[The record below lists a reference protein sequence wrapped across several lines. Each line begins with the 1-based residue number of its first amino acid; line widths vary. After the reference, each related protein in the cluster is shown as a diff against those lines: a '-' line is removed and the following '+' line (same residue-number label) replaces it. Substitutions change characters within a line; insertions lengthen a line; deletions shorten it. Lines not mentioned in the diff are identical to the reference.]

1 MAHAVWGAVAA
12 QMSGGNAA
20 AGAAGAFS
28 GELAARYIAKYY
40 YHATTQADIDKLS
53 QSDRQEISLL
63 STLAAGVAGATAG
76 NNLSSATTGAQA
88 GKNAVENNAL
98 ALGSTASALN
108 AAISGAIG
116 NGSQQ
121 QQDTKED
128 QGAGYTCEGTR
139 EQCAVRDGTRGPG
152 HTELPIAD
160 KDPTGGKLE
169 NPAPAESTATTLT
182 TPDQSDKNGASHT
195 GNTDGA
201 PSTAGNT
208 TTTPIPD
215 GPNKDDLA
223 YLADGHMLGANG
235 VQTSS
240 KTIWKGAGKER
251 IDVENPAPG
260 QRAGQLHY
268 QDNKD
273 NKYLY
278 DPKTDSFPDA
288 PKSVNNLLNDPS
300 FKKAIN
306 KGLTQ
311 YLGEKK

>member
-1 MAHAVWGAVAA
+1 MVPPPAA
-12 QMSGGNAA
+12 PVVVGGEAA
-20 AGAAGAFS
+20 A
-28 GELAARYIAKYY
+28 
-40 YHATTQADIDKLS
+40 
-53 QSDRQEISLL
+53 
-63 STLAAGVAGATAG
+63 VAGAVG
-76 NNLSSATTGAQA
+76 QGVRQVS
-88 GKNAVENNAL
+88 GKDDDEEMG
-98 ALGSTASALN
+98 GS
-108 AAISGAIG
+108 
-116 NGSQQ
+116 
-121 QQDTKED
+121 
-128 QGAGYTCEGTR
+128 CEGTR
-139 EQCAVRDGTRGPG
+139 EQCAMRDGTRGPE

-169 NPAPAESTATTLT
+169 NPAPTENTATTLT

-195 GNTDGA
+195 GKTDGA

-215 GPNKDDLA
+215 GPSQDDLA
-223 YLADGHMLGANG
+223 YLTEGHMLGANG

-260 QRAGQLHY
+260 QLHY

-288 PKSVNNLLNDPS
+288 PKSVNSLLNDPS
-300 FKKAIN
+300 FRKEIN
-306 KGLTQ
+306 KGMTQ